1 MAEKTQTYGSTGG
14 YDKVT
19 AALQE
24 LNGKLQGIS
33 GTASTLNKGLSDI
46 EDTLTNPQSQFF
58 AGMVGA
64 LSSSMKTALKEAESE
79 RRIYESAKEQNAEAM
94 RRSGA
99 EPVRGQ
105 ADFWS
110 QAFSP
115 VSKSPIEVQAE
126 ALKATFNDSGVQ
138 KLLKDSLSS
147 ATIRSAV
154 NSDADERTTGQK
166 VLDTLTM
173 GVSKDVRGILDRFS
187 SGSRAQKAEEKATQK
202 DQGTIKRE
210 KKQVDQLSAQYRA
223 LKSKNVDGQN
233 DEKMQRILAELQ
245 ERTRIIKDAEKRID
259 ERKADPFA
267 DLVEVGQGNEKVPVP
282 GGKPGQ
288 PNAGPAQG
296 GTWMPQGLQLPLP
309 VKIMD
314 SLESKVSKKPED
326 SAPGITGRKDSTTPA
341 SNRSTQSVIGDDR
354 IRTQDVTGDLNEPVE
369 MSRPSE
375 GGAVKEVR
383 DNEEAQDIQRYLDT
397 RLRPEFYMEGTKF
410 FKKVNGGELIEDLKS
425 SIGTSGTGMSMGK
438 GGVYAALGAATLAAG
453 TKIVQASMLAK
464 EWIASAEEAE
474 KVRQQIYADGIAAN
488 EKKKVGWNDEARDAT
503 TKSMKA
509 DQELDEAKNSWWV
522 GFKNAVGH
530 AVGVKT
536 ELDEKKEAAEAANL
550 DRQLANRKLKR
561 MTDAAREAGVDVNDT
576 AKMNRFS
583 KEYEE
588 RKRQKVMSNANPES
602 QTQQDTVAT
611 PAANVDTSKVI
622 TNEEQTKR
630 LEEAMYNGSKRALM
644 DREVQ
649 DQNEQNARKQ
659 GEMINESLVGR
670 K

>member
-1 MAEKTQTYGSTGG
+1 MADKTQTYGSTGG

-33 GTASTLNKGLSDI
+33 GTASTLSKGLSDI

-64 LSSSMKTALKEAESE
+64 LSSSMKTALKDAESE

-115 VSKSPIEVQAE
+115 VSKSPIEVQTE
-126 ALKATFNDSGVQ
+126 ALKATFNDAGVRT
-138 KLLKDSLSS
+138 LLKDSLSS

-154 NSDADERTTGQK
+154 NSDVDERTTGQK
-166 VLDTLTM
+166 VLDTLTL
-173 GVSKDVRGILDRFS
+173 GVTKDVRGILDRFS
-187 SGSRAQKAEEKATQK
+187 SGTRAQKAEEKAIQK

-223 LKSKNVDGQN
+223 LKAKNTDGQN

-245 ERTRIIKDAEKRID
+245 ERTQIIKDAEKRID

-267 DLVEVGQGNEKVPVP
+267 DLAEVGQGNEKVPVP

-354 IRTQDVTGDLNEPVE
+354 RRTQDVTGDLNEPVE
-369 MSRPSE
+369 MSRPFE

-383 DNEEAQDIQRYLDT
+383 DNKEAQDIQRYLDT
-397 RLRPEFYMEGTKF
+397 RLRPEFYQEGTKF
-410 FKKVNGGELIEDLKS
+410 FKKANGGELLEDLKS
-425 SIGTSGTGMSMGK
+425 SIGTGGTGMSMGK

-453 TKIVQASMLAK
+453 AKIVQASMLAK
-464 EWIASAEEAE
+464 EWITSAEEAE

-522 GFKNAVGH
+522 GIKNAVGH

-561 MTDAAREAGVDVNDT
+561 MTDAAREAGVDTNDT
-576 AKMNRFS
+576 VKMNRFS

-602 QTQQDTVAT
+602 QTPQDTVAT

>member
-33 GTASTLNKGLSDI
+33 GTASTLSKGLSDI

-64 LSSSMKTALKEAESE
+64 LSSSMENALKKAESD
-79 RRIYESAKEQNAEAM
+79 RRIYENAKEQNAEAM

-115 VSKSPIEVQAE
+115 VSKSPIEIQTE

-154 NSDADERTTGQK
+154 NSDVDERTAGQK
-166 VLDTLTM
+166 VLDTLTL
-173 GVSKDVRGILDRFS
+173 GVTKDVRGILDRFS
-187 SGSRAQKAEEKATQK
+187 AGTRAQKAEEKAIQK

-245 ERTRIIKDAEKRID
+245 ERTQIIKDAEKRID

-288 PNAGPAQG
+288 PNAGTAQG

-314 SLESKVSKKPED
+314 SLESKVSKKPEE
-326 SAPGITGRKDSTTPA
+326 SAPGITGRKDSAMPA
-341 SNRSTQSVIGDDR
+341 SNRSMQSVIGDDR
-354 IRTQDVTGDLNEPVE
+354 RRTQDVTGDLNEPVE
-369 MSRPSE
+369 MSRPFE

-383 DNEEAQDIQRYLDT
+383 DNKEAQDIQRYLDT
-397 RLRPEFYMEGTKF
+397 RLRPEFYQEGTKF
-410 FKKVNGGELIEDLKS
+410 FKKANGGELLEDLKS
-425 SIGTSGTGMSMGK
+425 SIGTGGTGMSMGK

-453 TKIVQASMLAK
+453 AKIVQASMLAK
-464 EWIASAEEAE
+464 EWITSAEEAE
-474 KVRQQIYADGIAAN
+474 KVRQQIYADGISAN

-561 MTDAAREAGVDVNDT
+561 MTDAAREAGVDTNDT
-576 AKMNRFS
+576 VKMNRFS

>member
-1 MAEKTQTYGSTGG
+1 MADNTQIYGSSGG

-46 EDTLTNPQSQFF
+46 EDTLINPQSQFF

-64 LSSSMKTALKEAESE
+64 LSSSMETALKKAESD
-79 RRIYESAKEQNAEAM
+79 RRIYENAKEQNVEAM

-115 VSKSPIEVQAE
+115 VSKSPIEVQTE
-126 ALKATFNDSGVQ
+126 ALKATFNDAGVRT
-138 KLLKDSLSS
+138 LLKDSLSS

-154 NSDADERTTGQK
+154 NSDVDERTAGQK
-166 VLDTLTM
+166 VLDTLTL
-173 GVSKDVRGILDRFS
+173 GVTKDVRGILDRFS
-187 SGSRAQKAEEKATQK
+187 SGTRAQKAEEKAIQK

-223 LKSKNVDGQN
+223 LKSKNIDGEN

-245 ERTRIIKDAEKRID
+245 ERTQIIKAAEKRID

-314 SLESKVSKKPED
+314 SLESKVSKKPEE
-326 SAPGITGRKDSTTPA
+326 SAPGIAGRKDSTTPA

-369 MSRPSE
+369 MSRPFE

-383 DNEEAQDIQRYLDT
+383 DNKEAQDIQRYLDT
-397 RLRPEFYMEGTKF
+397 RLRPEFYQEGTKF
-410 FKKVNGGELIEDLKS
+410 FKKANGGELLEDLKS
-425 SIGTSGTGMSMGK
+425 SIGTGGTGMSMGK

-453 TKIVQASMLAK
+453 AKIVQASMLAK
-464 EWIASAEEAE
+464 EWITSAEEAE

-522 GFKNAVGH
+522 GIKNAVGH